1 MGVALTILDER
12 RSWIEPLYSA
22 AKARGYDAQS
32 VTRAKYARSRGGLVF
47 FRPHAHPQVLKMNRE
62 ADWPVFRNG
71 KGFTCIQDD
80 AQIMCYDNK
89 SEQFRRWSK
98 FMPRTWRFDN
108 MLDALAHVENWN
120 KPLVFKSDVGA
131 SSTNVRIVE
140 HIHDQRKYVERVFK
154 HGIDQNHCCGGG
166 GGKSVVTTQRDYVLC
181 QEVIP
186 HEATWRV
193 NAVGNLR
200 AIFKRKNYP
209 DRMVAQTGN
218 VEPIMTDQDQ
228 WTQELLG
235 FADEVFAEI
244 GSKWCALDI
253 LWDPK
258 QARYVLLETSLA
270 WPWPS
275 PGECMSAPFFGS
287 TRTWEHMW
295 DAMLDQ
301 YEMGVWG

>member
-1 MGVALTILDER
+1 MSTALTILDER

-32 VTRAKYARSRGGLVF
+32 VTRAKYARSKNGLVF
-47 FRPHAHPQVLKMNRE
+47 FRPHAHPQILKTNQTV
-62 ADWPVFRNG
+62 DWPIFRG
-71 KGFTCIQDD
+71 KGYTTIQDD
-80 AQIMCYDNK
+80 AQVMCYDNK

-98 FMPRTWRFDN
+98 FMPKTWRFTS
-108 MLDALAHVENWN
+108 LPEALAHVEKWK

-131 SSTNVRIVE
+131 SSTNVQIVE
-140 HIHDQRKYVERVFK
+140 NVYDQRKLVERLFGR
-154 HGIDQNHCCGGG
+154 GIEQNHCCGGG
-166 GGKSVVTTQRDYVLC
+166 SGKSVVTTQRGYVLC

-186 HEATWRV
+186 HDATWRV

-200 AIFKRKNYP
+200 AVFKRKNYP
-209 DRMVAQTGN
+209 NRMVAQTGN
-218 VEPIMTDQDQ
+218 VEPVMSDQTPQ
-228 WTQELLG
+228 MQELLR

-253 LWDPK
+253 LWHPTEV
-258 QARYVLLETSLA
+258 RYVLLETSLA

-287 TRTWEHMW
+287 TRKWEHMW

-301 YEMGVWG
+301 YELGVWG